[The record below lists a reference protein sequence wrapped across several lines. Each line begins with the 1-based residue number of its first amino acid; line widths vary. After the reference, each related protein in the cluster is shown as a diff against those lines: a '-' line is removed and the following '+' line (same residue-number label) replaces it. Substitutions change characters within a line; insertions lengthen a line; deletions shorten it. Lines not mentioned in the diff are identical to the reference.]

1 MRYYIGLD
9 YGGTTT
15 KAAIFDS
22 RGKQLGSCSMETA
35 MLTPKPEFI
44 ERDMEEMWDANC
56 SVVKGVLEKTGIS
69 PVSGLPLFLSGHQ
82 AHDHFRRQ
90 LKDIVP
96 FRNPVRDSVRRLAY
110 KLHAELFLTVRVR
123 N

>member
-9 YGGTTT
+9 NGGTTT

-44 ERDMEEMWDANC
+44 ERDMEEMWAFPPTTVPTVM
-56 SVVKGVLEKTGIS
+56 SIS
-69 PVSGLPLFLSGHQ
+69 GERTAQ
-82 AHDHFRRQ
+82 RR
-90 LKDIVP
+90 KFSRFPASI
-96 FRNPVRDSVRRLAY
+96 S
-110 KLHAELFLTVRVR
+110 
-123 N
+123 

>member
-9 YGGTTT
+9 NGGTTT

-44 ERDMEEMWDANC
+44 ERDMEEMWDASC
-56 SVVKGVLEKTGIS
+56 AED
-69 PVSGLPLFLSGHQ
+69 FL
-82 AHDHFRRQ
+82 R
-90 LKDIVP
+90 K
-96 FRNPVRDSVRRLAY
+96 
-110 KLHAELFLTVRVR
+110 
-123 N
+123 